1 MDARHR
7 AVTAAA
13 PRLRAAMRVLL
24 SYYVTNGVAGAL
36 GLLLI
41 STLAHLWLGSEA
53 AAAASVGVIAAIP
66 PDMPAPRRGK
76 LLHMLPAPL
85 LAMPLFLVVQ
95 RLHGE
100 PWLLGLVIV
109 PASFLAFLAMAWG
122 KRGGPVAIAAVLAL
136 VFSMAVPAP
145 ADAGGWRAALA
156 TTGCFGLGALLYQ
169 PWAVLANHLLNGRYR
184 VQLIADVLL
193 SLAALMR
200 LQALQFTPVL
210 APGER
215 NDPLMGALLL
225 RQSKLAD
232 QLQGARDIVLEAP
245 TSARQ
250 QQLAGMLLCALE
262 MRDHLLASAL
272 DLEQLRRQP
281 EQAGTLELL
290 RTDLLAQADA
300 LEQLA
305 DALLLARRPD
315 PQMPPQPDLGAL
327 QAPVPAGFSPARL
340 VRGLA
345 SRIGHIRNEVGR
357 LVALARGEQAPDL
370 ALVRVYWQMFVSPT
384 GWGWKPFW
392 GLWRWRAAPLRHA
405 MRAALAIGVG
415 YVLSQ
420 LLPWREHAYWIVLTI
435 VVVLRGSLAQTLERR
450 NERVAGTLLGCL
462 AASAVLA
469 AALPHWALLVCVTLA
484 QAVTHA
490 FSLQRYLITAV
501 AATELGLVQ
510 AHLLGAGGSAGFVLF
525 ERLADTVIG
534 AGLAWAFAYVLPSWE
549 RQQIPALVARTLAA
563 QTRHAREALGLVQL
577 QAVDNRPELAWRLAR
592 REAYDSL
599 GLLVQATAR
608 AWKEPR
614 AVRPPLAPLE
624 RMQAHC
630 YQLLAQLTAVKSML
644 LLRRGLLSCDELQ
657 APLQA
662 AAQRIEA
669 ILNGQAELPPAQD
682 PPAADMAA
690 EPPPSLAEADLTPWL
705 LRRLR
710 LAEEL
715 ALRLRADA
723 AQVVAPLSA

>member
-1 MDARHR
+1 MNARHR

-24 SYYVTNGVAGAL
+24 SHYVSNGAVGAL

-156 TTGCFGLGALLYQ
+156 TTGYFGLGALLYQ

-232 QLQGARDIVLEAP
+232 QLQAVRDVVLEAP
-245 TSARQ
+245 TSTRQ

-281 EQAGTLELL
+281 EQAGALELL

-315 PQMPPQPDLGAL
+315 PHMPSQPVLDAL
-327 QAPVPAGFSPARL
+327 QEPVQAGFSPARL

-345 SRIGHIRNEVGR
+345 SRIGHVRSEVGR
-357 LVALARGEQAPDL
+357 LIALARGEQAPDL

-415 YVLSQ
+415 YALSQ

-435 VVVLRGSLAQTLERR
+435 IVVLRGSLAQTLERR

-484 QAVTHA
+484 QAVAHA
-490 FSLQRYLITAV
+490 FALQRYLITAV
-501 AATELGLVQ
+501 AATMLGLVQ

-549 RQQIPALVARTLAA
+549 RQQIPALVARALAA

-599 GLLVQATAR
+599 SLLVQATAR

-614 AVRPPLAPLE
+614 AVRPPLVPLE

-657 APLQA
+657 EPLQE

-669 ILNGQAELPPAQD
+669 ILNGQAAPSLRDQH
-682 PPAADMAA
+682 AADVAA
-690 EPPPSLAEADLTPWL
+690 EPPPSVAEADLTPWL

-710 LAEEL
+710 LAEDL

-723 AQVVAPLSA
+723 GQVVAPLSA